1 MGISAIELAQ
11 SRSLGIRGEAYPRRL
26 LLSRNAAGCYTG
38 LLVMAR
44 QLLACGQWHPAFA
57 IPGQTNDC

>member
-11 SRSLGIRGEAYPRRL
+11 SRSLGIRGEAYPRRH
-26 LLSRNAAGCYTG
+26 LLSRNAAGCYTD
-38 LLVMAR
+38 LLLKAR
-44 QLLACGQWHPAFA
+44 ELFAGGQWHPVFA